1 VPISPLGIH
10 AQVKRRVFHPA
21 PETKEENSTPVAED
35 PPESPACGDSGY
47 PKSFF
52 ASFAAWLR
60 RIASRR
66 WIRITACAGGALIAT
81 AILTGAVLYFRYSRL
96 IDARLRDSPFRD
108 AVNIYS
114 AALVL
119 SPGDA
124 QTTGDLAA
132 ELETAGFTDESSA
145 ARTSAPRSNAGT
157 YRLSGDKVEIFP
169 AGRSGPFTEVFIAG
183 GQISRIVSN
192 GKEIKEF
199 VPGSPLITTLSGG
212 DKSSNGN
219 ERKSEKRLLVDF
231 SGIPPVL
238 VHAIVSAEDKRFF
251 NHHGLDLPRIVRA
264 AYVDV
269 RDHRKEQGA
278 STLTMQL
285 VRGLW
290 LEPDKL
296 WMRKFAEALMTIH
309 LEREWSKEKIFEAYV
324 NQVYLG
330 RQAAYSIHGF
340 GEGARVFFGKE
351 LRDISLPEAAL
362 IAGLVQRPSWF
373 NPFRY
378 PERAKERRDLVLE
391 MMMENNY
398 ITSAELAAAVG
409 EPVQVSANSLVG
421 ARAPYFL
428 DLVNDELQER
438 QTDDNSV
445 RNVQSTID
453 LNLQRAAEDAITV
466 GMQEVD
472 KLLAKRPGPKAEAAL
487 IALDPHTGEIKALVG
502 GRDYGRSQLNRI
514 LAKRPPG
521 SAFKPFVYAAA
532 LNTAVSGGETVF
544 TPATT
549 VDDTPTTFMFDGK
562 PYQPGNFRGEVFGML
577 TLRQALA
584 KSDNVAA
591 VHVAQGVGYN
601 AVVQMARR
609 AGLNGDIKAT
619 PSVALGAYRVT
630 PLELAGAYTV
640 FANGGLFVKPS
651 VISGFR
657 DGNGTNLPTGVSQTH
672 QALDPRVTWLMVSML
687 EEVMRTGT
695 AAGVRSRGFTL
706 PAAGKTGTS
715 HDGWF
720 AGFTSQLLCIV
731 WVGYDDYREL
741 NLEGARSAL
750 PIWTE
755 FMKRAARMG
764 SYKNAREFPKPD
776 GVEQATICAD
786 SGKLA
791 GPQCMNTRNEYFIAG
806 SEPEKC
812 DLHQPV
818 SVLPVD
824 DPQTDSAPVVH

>member
-1 VPISPLGIH
+1 MLPPT
-10 AQVKRRVFHPA
+10 QETDEQDPTPA
-21 PETKEENSTPVAED
+21 AREPKPSA
-35 PPESPACGDSGY
+35 DSGTWF
-47 PKSFF
+47 PASVF
-52 ASFAAWLR
+52 APFSKWIR
-60 RIASRR
+60 RIASSR
-66 WIRITACAGGALIAT
+66 WLSHRWVRITGCAIGIPL
-81 AILTGAVLYFRYSRL
+81 LLAVVSGTVAYVRYSRL
-96 IDARLRDSPFRD
+96 IDARLRDGPFRGS
-108 AVNIYS
+108 VNIY
-114 AALVL
+114 AAPLVL
-119 SPGDA
+119 SPGDTLTPVA
-124 QTTGDLAA
+124 LAA
-132 ELETAGFTDESSA
+132 ELESAGFVAKKA
-145 ARTSAPRSNAGT
+145 ATGKSRAQSNAGT
-157 YRLSGDKVEIFP
+157 YRVAGTKVEIFP
-169 AGRSGPFTEVFIAG
+169 AGPAGSSITVFIAG
-183 GQISRIVSN
+183 NQVARIVSQESPSD
-192 GKEIKEF
+192 GKEIGEF
-199 VPGSPLITTLSGG
+199 VPGSALITTLSAT
-212 DKSSNGN
+212 DKNPKN
-219 ERKSEKRLLVDF
+219 KERKNEESLPVNF
-231 SGIPPVL
+231 AGIPSGL
-238 VHAIVSAEDKRFF
+238 VHAIVSAEDKHFF

-269 RDHRKEQGA
+269 RDRRKEQGA

-340 GEGARVFFGKE
+340 GQASRLFFGKD
-351 LRDISLPEAAL
+351 LRDITLPEAAL
-362 IAGLVQRPSWF
+362 LAGLVQRPSYL

-378 PERAKERRDLVLE
+378 PGRAKERRDLVLA
-391 MMMENNY
+391 MMLDNNY
-398 ITSAELAAAVG
+398 ITPSEFTAAVG
-409 EPVQVSANSLVG
+409 EPVQVAANSLSA

-428 DLVNDELQER
+428 DLVNDELQEH
-438 QTDDNSV
+438 QTEENSV
-445 RNVQSTID
+445 RSVHGTID
-453 LNLQRAAEDAITV
+453 LNLQQAAEDAV
-466 GMQEVD
+466 AAGMQEVD
-472 KLLAKRPGPKAEAAL
+472 KLLAKRAGPKAEAAL

-521 SAFKPFVYAAA
+521 SVFKPFVYAAA
-532 LNTAVSGGETVF
+532 LNTAVSGGKTKF
-544 TPATT
+544 TPVTT
-549 VDDTPTTFMFDGK
+549 VDDTPTAFWFNGK

-591 VHVAQGVGYN
+591 VHVAQAVGYDE
-601 AVVQMARR
+601 VVKMARR
-609 AGLNGDIKAT
+609 AGLNSDIKAT
-619 PSVALGAYRVT
+619 PAVALGAYQVT
-630 PLELAGAYTV
+630 PLEMAGAYTV

-651 VISGFR
+651 VISSFR
-657 DGNGTNLPTGVSQTH
+657 SSDGAELPIDTSQKH
-672 QALDPRVTWLMVSML
+672 QALDPRVAWLMVSL
-687 EEVMRTGT
+687 LQEVIRTGT

-731 WVGYDDYREL
+731 WVGYDDYRDL

-764 SYKNAREFPKPD
+764 SYRNGREFPKPE
-776 GVEQATICAD
+776 GIEQAAICLG

-791 GPQCMNTRNEYFIAG
+791 GPQCTDTQKEYFIAG

-812 DLHQPV
+812 DLHQPAPV
-818 SVLPVD
+818 IPVD
-824 DPQTDSAPVVH
+824 DPLISSAAAQ

>member
-1 VPISPLGIH
+1 M
-10 AQVKRRVFHPA
+10 
-21 PETKEENSTPVAED
+21 
-35 PPESPACGDSGY
+35 
-47 PKSFF
+47 
-52 ASFAAWLR
+52 
-60 RIASRR
+60 
-66 WIRITACAGGALIAT
+66 
-81 AILTGAVLYFRYSRL
+81 LTGAVLYFRCSRL
-96 IDARLRDSPFRD
+96 IDVRLRDGPLRD

-114 AALVL
+114 APVVW

-124 QTTGDLAA
+124 KTPGELAA
-132 ELETAGFTDESSA
+132 ELEMAGFTDAASSA
-145 ARTSAPRSNAGT
+145 HAPAARSSAGT
-157 YRLSGDKVEIFP
+157 YRLSAGKVEVFP
-169 AGRSGPFTEVFIAG
+169 AGTSSARTTVFIDG
-183 GQISRIVSN
+183 SQIARIVSN
-192 GKEIKEF
+192 GKQIGEF
-199 VPGSPLITTLSGG
+199 VPGSPLITTLSGVE
-212 DKSSNGN
+212 KNSNGKQ
-219 ERKSEKRLLVDF
+219 RKSEQRLVVNF
-231 SGIPPVL
+231 NGIPPVL
-238 VHAIVSAEDKRFF
+238 VHAIISAEDKRFF
-251 NHHGLDLPRIVRA
+251 THHGLDLPRIVRA
-264 AYVDV
+264 AWVDV

-290 LEPDKL
+290 LAPDKL
-296 WMRKFAEALMTIH
+296 WVRKFAEALMTIH
-309 LEREWSKEKIFEAYV
+309 LEREWSKEKIFEAYA

-340 GEGARVFFGKE
+340 GQGSRLFFGKE
-351 LRDISLPEAAL
+351 LQDISLPEAAL
-362 IAGLVQRPSWF
+362 MAGLVQRPSYF

-378 PERAKERRDLVLE
+378 PDRAKERRDSVLG

-398 ITSAELAAAVG
+398 ITSAEHAAAVAD
-409 EPVQVSANSLVG
+409 PVQVTRNSLSE

-428 DLVNDELQER
+428 DLVNDELEH
-438 QTDDNSV
+438 QTDDDSV
-445 RNVQSTID
+445 RSVDSTID
-453 LNLQRAAEDAITV
+453 LNLQHAAEEAITV
-466 GMQEVD
+466 RMQEVD

-502 GRDYGRSQLNRI
+502 GRDYGHSQLNRI

-521 SAFKPFVYAAA
+521 SVFKPFVYAAA

-549 VDDTPTTFMFDGK
+549 VDDTPTTFWFGGK
-562 PYQPGNFRGEVFGML
+562 PYQPANFRGEVFGML

-601 AVVQMARR
+601 AVVEMARR
-609 AGLNGDIKAT
+609 AGLNGDIRAT
-619 PSVALGAYRVT
+619 PAVALGAYQVT

-651 VISGFR
+651 VISTFR
-657 DGNGTNLPTGVSQTH
+657 GGDGATLPIRLGESH

-687 EEVMRTGT
+687 QEVMQSGT
-695 AAGVRSRGFTL
+695 AAGVRTRGFTL

-731 WVGYDDYREL
+731 WVGYDDYRDL

-755 FMKRAARMG
+755 FMKRAARLG
-764 SYKNAREFPKPD
+764 AWKNVREFPMP
-776 GVEQATICAD
+776 GGIEQAAICVD

-791 GPQCMNTRNEYFIAG
+791 GPQCTNTRNEYFIAG

-812 DLHQPV
+812 TLHQ
-818 SVLPVD
+818 SVPLVPVD
-824 DPQTDSAPVVH
+824 DPQTDSAPEAQ

>member
-1 VPISPLGIH
+1 VPISPLGINAH
-10 AQVKRRVFHPA
+10 VKTCVYHLPPDTDEETSTA
-21 PETKEENSTPVAED
+21 LALDQPEPLS
-35 PPESPACGDSGY
+35 SGGSRF
-47 PKSFF
+47 PRSFF
-52 ASFAAWLR
+52 ASLSAWIR

-66 WIRITACAGGALIAT
+66 WIRITACATGALAAT

-96 IDARLRDSPFRD
+96 IDARLRDGPFRD

-114 AALVL
+114 ASLVL

-124 QTTGDLAA
+124 QTSGDLAA
-132 ELETAGFTDESSA
+132 ELETAGFTDASSSVTTPA
-145 ARTSAPRSNAGT
+145 VRSNAET
-157 YRLSGDKVEIFP
+157 YRLSGGKVEIFP
-169 AGRSGPFTEVFIAG
+169 AGQSRTGVTVFTADG
-183 GQISRIVSN
+183 HISRIESN

-212 DKSSNGN
+212 DKNSTGK
-219 ERKSEKRLLVDF
+219 ERKSEQRLLVSF

-290 LEPDKL
+290 LEPNKL

-340 GEGARVFFGKE
+340 GEASRVFFGKE
-351 LRDISLPEAAL
+351 LGDISLPEAAL
-362 IAGLVQRPSWF
+362 MAGLVQRPSYF

-378 PERAKERRDLVLE
+378 PGRAKERRDLVLG
-391 MMMENNY
+391 MMLENNY
-398 ITSAELAAAVG
+398 ITPAEHAAALA
-409 EPVQVSANSLVG
+409 EPVRIAENSLSE

-428 DLVNDELQER
+428 DLVNDELQEHE
-438 QTDDNSV
+438 TDGDSV
-445 RNVQSTID
+445 RSVHSTID
-453 LNLQRAAEDAITV
+453 LNLQHAAEEAV
-466 GMQEVD
+466 AAGMQEVD
-472 KLLAKRPGPKAEAAL
+472 KLLARRPGPKAEAAL
-487 IALDPHTGEIKALVG
+487 IALDPHTGEIKAIVG

-521 SAFKPFVYAAA
+521 SVFKPFVYAAA
-532 LNTAVSGGETVF
+532 LNTAVSGSETIF
-544 TPATT
+544 TPATF
-549 VDDTPTTFMFDGK
+549 VDDTPTAFWFGGK
-562 PYQPGNFRGEVFGML
+562 SYQPGNFHGEVFGTM

-584 KSDNVAA
+584 KSDNTAA
-591 VHVAQGVGYN
+591 VRVAHDVGYN

-609 AGLNGDIKAT
+609 AGLNSEIKAT
-619 PSVALGAYRVT
+619 PSVALGAYQVT
-630 PLELAGAYTV
+630 PLEMAGAYTV
-640 FANGGLFVKPS
+640 FANAGLWVKPS
-651 VISGFR
+651 VISSFR
-657 DGNGTNLPTGVSQTH
+657 DGDGKTLPGVTAESH
-672 QALDPRVTWLMVSML
+672 QALDPRVAWLMDSML

-720 AGFTSQLLCIV
+720 AGFTSKLLCVV
-731 WVGYDDYREL
+731 WVGYDDYRDL

-755 FMKRAARMG
+755 FMIKAARMG
-764 SYKNAREFPKPD
+764 AYKDAREFPRPA
-776 GVEQATICAD
+776 GIEQAEICAD

-791 GPQCMNTRNEYFIAG
+791 GPQCVNTRNEYFIAG
-806 SEPEKC
+806 SEPAMC
-812 DLHQPV
+812 DLHGPASPV
-818 SVLPVD
+818 AADDSSAHLVPVA
-824 DPQTDSAPVVH
+824 Q

>member
-1 VPISPLGIH
+1 M
-10 AQVKRRVFHPA
+10 RVFQLTA
-21 PETKEENSTPVAED
+21 ETDEGISTPPVPD
-35 PPESPACGDSGY
+35 PEPLPGGGAGLR
-47 PKSFF
+47 
-52 ASFAAWLR
+52 ASLLAWIRSIAA
-60 RIASRR
+60 RR

-81 AILTGAVLYFRYSRL
+81 AILTGAVLYFKYSRL
-96 IDARLRDSPFRD
+96 IDSHLRNGPFRD

-114 AALVL
+114 APLVL
-119 SPGDA
+119 SLGDA
-124 QTTGDLAA
+124 QTPADLAA
-132 ELETAGFTDESSA
+132 ELETAGFTGEVSGVKGTA
-145 ARTSAPRSNAGT
+145 ARSNAGT
-157 YRLSGDKVEIFP
+157 FRLPGDQVELFP
-169 AGRSGPFTEVFIAG
+169 AGRSGPGIAVFIAG

-199 VPGSPLITTLSGG
+199 VPGLPLITTLSGG
-212 DKSSNGN
+212 DKNSTGK
-219 ERKSEKRLLVDF
+219 ERKSEQRLLVGF

-238 VHAIVSAEDKRFF
+238 VHAIVSAEDKHFF

-269 RDHRKEQGA
+269 RDRRKEQGA

-285 VRGLW
+285 VRELW

-330 RQAAYSIHGF
+330 RQAAWSIHGF
-340 GEGARVFFGKE
+340 GEASRVLFGKE

-362 IAGLVQRPSWF
+362 MAGLVQRPSYF

-378 PERAKERRDLVLE
+378 PERAKERRDLVLG

-398 ITSAELAAAVG
+398 ITSAERAAAVG
-409 EPVQVSANSLVG
+409 APVRVSANSLIG

-438 QTDDNSV
+438 QTDDYSV
-445 RNVQSTID
+445 RSVHSTID
-453 LNLQRAAEDAITV
+453 LNLQHAAEDAITV

-472 KLLAKRPGPKAEAAL
+472 KLLARRPGPKAEAAL

-549 VDDTPTTFMFDGK
+549 VDDTPTTFWFDGK
-562 PYQPGNFRGEVFGML
+562 PYQPANFRGEVFGML

-591 VHVAQGVGYN
+591 VHVARGVGYN

-651 VISGFR
+651 VISSFR
-657 DGNGTNLPTGVSQTH
+657 DGDGTELSKAISQTH
-672 QALDPRVTWLMVSML
+672 QALDPRVAWLMVSML

-741 NLEGARSAL
+741 GLEGARSAL

-764 SYKNAREFPKPD
+764 VYRNAREFPKPD
-776 GVEQATICAD
+776 GVEQAAICVD

-791 GPQCMNTRNEYFIAG
+791 GPQCINTRNEYFIAG
-806 SEPEKC
+806 TEPGQC
-812 DLHQPV
+812 DLHQIAPEPSAGDARTDITPV
-818 SVLPVD
+818 S
-824 DPQTDSAPVVH
+824 Q